1 MPRGID
7 IGGSVMLEKLLLAAA
22 LTLSL
27 QIFAG
32 VGTASKLPKNLVL
45 RSSDLPTQ
53 TIQLPSVGVPLST
66 QQNVES

>member
-1 MPRGID
+1 MPRGRD

-27 QIFAG
+27 QMFAG

-45 RSSDLPTQ
+45 RSSDMPTQ
-53 TIQLPSVGVPLST
+53 TLKLPLVAVPSPE
-66 QQNVES
+66 QRNVES